1 MASCT
6 GGKEAATTASKKV
19 SYPSFESST
28 LSWKAHANFPATD
41 SLQSVKGAKENA
53 LLLLNEQ
60 LIHQL
65 DGLRKKA
72 VSTGNKSLDA
82 KEVKLSLA
90 DFELKENQVSEWK
103 IQTQKKA
110 SIYVTIATAE
120 MQKADVAN
128 LLKSNK
134 QLAKLVD
141 DTSIA
146 TILNPVVQ

>member
-1 MASCT
+1 M
-6 GGKEAATTASKKV
+6 
-19 SYPSFESST
+19 SYPSFESTT
-28 LSWKAHANFPATD
+28 LSWKAHANYPATD
-41 SLQSVKGAKENA
+41 SLQSVRGAKENA

-60 LIHQL
+60 LIYQL

-72 VSTGNKSLDA
+72 VSKGNTSLDD
-82 KEVKLSLA
+82 KGVKLSLA
-90 DFELKENQVSEWK
+90 DLKLNENQVSDWN

-110 SIYVTIATAE
+110 SVYVTTATAE
-120 MQKADVAN
+120 MLKTDVVK

-146 TILNPVVQ
+146 SILNPVVQ